1 MLKGAEK
8 APFSLF
14 FSIGIGFE
22 LYAQKKQNHEQNNFL
37 QPTRNDGKDF
47 PKHKSSCA
55 KQKLLCR

>member
-22 LYAQKKQNHEQNNFL
+22 LYAEK
-37 QPTRNDGKDF
+37 T
-47 PKHKSSCA
+47 KS
-55 KQKLLCR
+55 